1 MAILSSTE
9 ITQAQTLID
18 NTPIGVRELKKI
30 YGSNWKTI
38 NSPTTFGKKF
48 KETVNQGLLKNIKF
62 DDTQGDNH
70 ACYEIF

>member
-18 NTPIGVRELKKI
+18 KTPAGIHELKKI
-30 YGSNWKTI
+30 YDLNWKTV
-38 NSPTTFGKKF
+38 NSPTVFGKKF
-48 KETVNQGLLKNIKF
+48 KKTVNQGLLKNIKF